1 MAGVQTRPPGA
12 ADEVV
17 TLSGVRFRW
26 SPASEPVLDVDT
38 LVVRRGERVFVQG
51 PSGSGKSSLLS
62 LLSGVAA
69 PESGTVEVL
78 GTRLDALPESARDR
92 FRADHVGVI
101 FQAFNLIPYLSVTE
115 NVTLACAFSTLR
127 RNHAIRVSDSV
138 EAEARR
144 LLAHLDMA
152 APGIVGRPVT
162 ALSTGQQQRVAAA
175 RALMGAPELVIAD
188 EPTSSLDAD
197 HRKAFVDLLL
207 AECEREGTTVV
218 FVSHDASLAPQFDRV
233 ISLGEVNRIAAGAPP
248 AVPA

>member
-1 MAGVQTRPPGA
+1 MAGGPLPPPGVP
-12 ADEVV
+12 DTVV

-26 SPASEPVLDVDT
+26 SRASEVVLDIDE
-38 LVVRRGERVFVQG
+38 LVIARGERVFVQG

-62 LLSGVAA
+62 LLSGVVVPDA
-69 PESGTVEVL
+69 GTVDVL
-78 GTRLDALPESARDR
+78 GTRLASLPEAARDR

-115 NVTLACAFSTLR
+115 NVTLACAFSALR
-127 RNHAIRVSDSV
+127 RKHAIRISGSV
-138 EAEARR
+138 EAEAAR

-162 ALSTGQQQRVAAA
+162 ALSMGQQQRVAAA
-175 RALMGAPELVIAD
+175 RALMGTPELVIAD

-197 HRKAFVDLLL
+197 HRRAFVDLLL
-207 AECEREGTTVV
+207 AECAREGTTVV

-233 ISLGEVNRIAAGAPP
+233 IALGEINRMRA